1 MSEPTAGDWEL
12 DPAGTTVGFSGKSFW
27 GALTVRGTFG
37 TVSGSGTVSED
48 GAISGGLVIDAASLS
63 TNHKQR
69 DKHLRSAD
77 FFNVEKYPTITVTVT
92 SATLD
97 GSSLACSG
105 TMTAAGTGPVPVTFT
120 AQVVS
125 ADADAVVL
133 SAVLPMARST
143 FGMTW
148 QAIPGM
154 VKDAAQGTV
163 TARFVRP

>member
-1 MSEPTAGDWEL
+1 MSDSTAGDWVL
-12 DPAGTTVGFSGKSFW
+12 DPAGTTVRFSGKAFW
-27 GALTVRGTFG
+27 GAVPVRGTFG
-37 TVSGSGTVSED
+37 TVSGSGTVGED
-48 GAISGGLVIDAASLS
+48 GAISGQLVIDAASLN
-63 TNHKQR
+63 TKNQQR

-92 SATLD
+92 SATLN

-105 TMTAAGTGPVPVTFT
+105 TMTAAGAGPVPVAFT

-133 SAVLPMARST
+133 TAELPMARST

-148 QAIPGM
+148 QQLPGM
-154 VKDAAQGTV
+154 VKDAAQGSV